1 MGDHSEI
8 RVAQLCQGDH
18 PLTEGPGRCSCGGL
32 RAWENNVGNMR
43 SERLHVNFRGYGG
56 THHFR
61 VRGRGKLCERKEIEL
76 WRLRQSLINSIFGTG
91 KKVKC
96 EYGEVLYDP
105 YFERI

>member
-1 MGDHSEI
+1 MLLYWVENTGKQRGD
-8 RVAQLCQGDH
+8 
-18 PLTEGPGRCSCGGL
+18 
-32 RAWENNVGNMR
+32 MR
-43 SERLHVNFRGYGG
+43 SERLDVNFQGYGG

-61 VRGRGKLCERKEIEL
+61 VCCCGKLCERKEIEL

-96 EYGEVLYDP
+96 EYGGVLCDP